1 MFVETNTLETMK
13 NLDHTS
19 NCIVAKSNEPKKK
32 QIKLHCSNKLVSVP
46 VEKIVRLE
54 GDCNYTVVHT
64 QTKKYV
70 SARTLKHYEGILDD
84 TFFIRVHKSHLVNI
98 LYAKGLDIQ
107 AINSAVSFDGGK
119 NIEISRRKVK
129 AVIEKFSFYNK

>member
-1 MFVETNTLETMK
+1 MK
-13 NLDHTS
+13 NIDHTS
-19 NCIVAKSNEPKKK
+19 SCNVAEKNEHKRK
-32 QIKLHCSNKLVSVP
+32 QIKLHCSNKLVNVP

-54 GDCNYTVVHT
+54 ADCNYTVVHT

-70 SARTLKHYEGILDD
+70 SARTLKHYEDTLDK

-98 LYAKGLDIQ
+98 LHAKGLDIQ
-107 AINSAVSFDGGK
+107 ANNSAVAFDGGK

>member
-1 MFVETNTLETMK
+1 MK
-13 NLDHTS
+13 NINYTS
-19 NCIVAKSNEPKKK
+19 NCTVAQSNKQKTK
-32 QIKLHCSNKLVSVP
+32 QIKLHHSNRLESIP

-54 GDCNYTVVHT
+54 GDSNYTVVHT
-64 QTKKYV
+64 QTKKYI
-70 SARTLKHYEGILDD
+70 SARTLKYFEEILDE

-98 LYAKGLDIQ
+98 LHAKGLDIQ
-107 AINSAVSFDGGK
+107 ANNSAVAFDGGK